1 MDMID
6 READG
11 SDSLEGFVVCHSIAG
26 GTGSGMGSY
35 MLEALNDRCS
45 LKNPQMNH
53 GSHTA
58 NQQPDFSVRKPRG
71 SRILSFNPR
80 RQVFEEV
87 GTDLLGI
94 PQRWREQLRRRCSAL
109 QFDPHAQAPYPRG
122 RLRRRARQ

>member
-45 LKNPQMNH
+45 LETPEIHSIAAHVKEGVSH
-53 GSHTA
+53 SHFGS
-58 NQQPDFSVRKPRG
+58 G
-71 SRILSFNPR
+71 
-80 RQVFEEV
+80 
-87 GTDLLGI
+87 
-94 PQRWREQLRRRCSAL
+94 WRTT
-109 QFDPHAQAPYPRG
+109 
-122 RLRRRARQ
+122 